1 MKEQILNE
9 LIEHI
14 GDDYTPEQ
22 SSFLLILIDDA
33 AEEVAR
39 GMYPY
44 GFETDFEMEKAK
56 QNAMKRYKSK
66 IRKIAQYYY
75 DKQGKEGVVSFS
87 ESGTSVSYETSGTP
101 LSLLRGIIPVAKIV

>member
-1 MKEQILNE
+1 
-9 LIEHI
+9 
-14 GDDYTPEQ
+14 
-22 SSFLLILIDDA
+22 
-33 AEEVAR
+33 
-39 GMYPY
+39 
-44 GFETDFEMEKAK
+44 
-56 QNAMKRYKSK
+56 MKRYKSK